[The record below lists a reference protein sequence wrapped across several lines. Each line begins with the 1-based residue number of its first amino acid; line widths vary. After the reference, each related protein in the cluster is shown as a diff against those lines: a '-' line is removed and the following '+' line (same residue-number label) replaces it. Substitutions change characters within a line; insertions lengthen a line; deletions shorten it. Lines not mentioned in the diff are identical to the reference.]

1 MSGGQI
7 TLVADFTMRGV
18 TRELRLPPNLAGPAK
33 DPWGNLRVGLGAKT
47 KLNRMDYGIKYH
59 QALETGVLAVGE
71 EVELEINAEAI
82 RETANKNS
90 SETK

>member
-1 MSGGQI
+1 
-7 TLVADFTMRGV
+7 LVANFTMRGV
-18 TRELRLPPNLAGPAK
+18 TKELRLPANVAGPAK

-71 EVELEINAEAI
+71 EVELEINAEAVK
-82 RETANKNS
+82 ETAGQTGSK
-90 SETK
+90 